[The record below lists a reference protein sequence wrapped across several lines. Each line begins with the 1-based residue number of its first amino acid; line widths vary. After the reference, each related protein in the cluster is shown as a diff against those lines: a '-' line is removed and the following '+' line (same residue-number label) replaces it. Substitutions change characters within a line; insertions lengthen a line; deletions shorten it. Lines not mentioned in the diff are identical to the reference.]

1 LKRKNN
7 TSTSMDMWARA
18 SELLCLAD
26 ELQQEKNELIALTEE
41 IRRLVPFSNE
51 GVEIVIQ
58 HILEFTYNMDLAY
71 EIITEFATEIQP
83 VEDDYTTLYAPPS
96 FVL

>member
-1 LKRKNN
+1 
-7 TSTSMDMWARA
+7 
-18 SELLCLAD
+18 
-26 ELQQEKNELIALTEE
+26 
-41 IRRLVPFSNE
+41 
-51 GVEIVIQ
+51 VIQ

-83 VEDDYTTLYAPPS
+83 VEDDYATLYAPPS